1 MTYRLTKIEPRVD
14 AENRIVAIAFDVE
27 LLTNDV
33 VTVVRPTVE
42 FYPEPLAMLDTF
54 TPEQLSALCDVIVS
68 NKGLDQPK
76 APLVVTPPPIVTPPT
91 DADQRNIWMS
101 SIDNTVASITS
112 VFTRF
117 AREYGKRLAAAQVYK
132 AAGYTGDP
140 TTWITRFADN
150 TGITYQVCA
159 DLIISQAAD
168 YDAAEEMLSDLRMD
182 KYKVLNAPTIEE
194 ARVIYDSIISQCNVI
209 AGSLS

>member
-14 AENRIVAIAFDVE
+14 AENRIIAIAFDVE
-27 LLTNDV
+27 LVTNDV
-33 VTVVRPTVE
+33 VTVVRPIVE
-42 FYPEPLAMLDTF
+42 FYAEPLAALTTF
-54 TPEQLSALCDVIVS
+54 TVEQLTALCDVVVA

-76 APLVVTPPPIVTPPT
+76 VPLVVVPASIPVPPT
-91 DADQRNIWMS
+91 DAEQRNMWMA
-101 SIDNTVASITS
+101 SIDNTVVAVTS
-112 VFTRF
+112 RFTRF
-117 AREYGKRLAAAQVYK
+117 EREYGKRLIAANAYK
-132 AAGYTGDP
+132 AAGYLGDP

-182 KYKVLNAPTIEE
+182 KYKVLNAPTIEA
-194 ARVIYDSIISQCNVI
+194 ARVIYDSIISQCNAI